1 MLSNNSPWLAQLKR
15 TRPVDRLVGD
25 LTTDVAIVGGGIAG
39 VSTAYFVLKHT
50 DKAVALLEAD
60 KIAHGATGH
69 NAGQLVSYF
78 ERPFADIVKEFGLE
92 QAAKAQEAI
101 ESAWVLLEEIH
112 QEAQL
117 QTPIYQFT
125 GYAGCSDLDEIL
137 AHLENNAYRIKVGLV
152 PYLIAIADNA
162 PCLNQVPHEY
172 KPLYTVLPQK
182 DILALL
188 ETEDPRYIAAL
199 SARKGCMNSALFCEE
214 LIGYLLT
221 KFQGRFV
228 LAEHAPVAKITLE
241 KDSAMLDIDG
251 KLVTAE
257 CVVLCTNGFEK
268 ITIINNH
275 GKEVDTKFHALVRGS
290 VGYMV
295 GYLEELDKPP
305 TAISYLPSHNNTVK
319 PYDADPYF
327 YLSRRPYEV
336 EKNQKHNLV
345 SVGGPEVL
353 VGDTK
358 GYSKESAYD
367 ERFDKVID
375 EFIHRTYKHAP
386 QSSINYT
393 FRWHGLMGYTP
404 NGIRLIGPEPRNPRL
419 LYNLGCNG
427 IGLLPSM
434 YGGKRIAHIVAGEK
448 VEPMIFDVRVD
459 DTVSKYYATPDTVH
473 S

>member
-1 MLSNNSPWLAQLKR
+1 MPSNNSPWLAQLKR
-15 TRPVDRLVGD
+15 TRPVDRLVSN
-25 LTTDVAIVGGGIAG
+25 LTTDVAIIGGGIAG
-39 VSTAYFVLKHT
+39 VSTAYFILKHT
-50 DKAVALLEAD
+50 DKAVALIEAD

-78 ERPFADIVKEFGLE
+78 ERPFADIVNEFGLE
-92 QAAKAQEAI
+92 LAAKAQEAI
-101 ESAWVLLEEIH
+101 ESSWILLEEIC

-117 QTPIYQFT
+117 QTPTYQFT

-137 AHLENNAYRIKVGLV
+137 AHLENNAYRIKVGLI

-162 PCLNQVPHEY
+162 PCLNKIPHEY
-172 KPLYTVLPQK
+172 KPLYTLLPQK

-188 ETEDPRYIAAL
+188 ETDDERYIAVL

-228 LAEHAPVAKITLE
+228 LAEHAPVTTVTLD
-241 KDSAMLDIDG
+241 KNGGTLAVDD
-251 KLVTAE
+251 KVVTAKRI
-257 CVVLCTNGFEK
+257 VLCTNGFEK

-275 GKEVDTKFHALVRGS
+275 GKEIDTKFHALVHGYI
-290 VGYMV
+290 GYMA

-305 TAISYLPSHNNTVK
+305 AAISYLPSHTNVTNK
-319 PYDADPYF
+319 PYTADPYF
-327 YLSRRPYEV
+327 YLTRRPYEV

-345 SVGGPEVL
+345 TVGGPEVS
-353 VGDTK
+353 VEDTK
-358 GYSKESAYD
+358 DYNHDFVYPEDVAQA
-367 ERFDKVID
+367 ID
-375 EFIHRTYKHAP
+375 IFIHRTYKHAP
-386 QSSINYT
+386 VADINYT

-404 NGIRLIGPEPRNPRL
+404 NGIRLIGPEPRNPLL

-427 IGLLPSM
+427 IGLLPSI

-448 VEPMIFDVRVD
+448 VEPMIFDP
-459 DTVSKYYATPDTVH
+459 APL
-473 S
+473 